1 MRRSLLLVHCVVLCV
16 VVACPT
22 WCTAV
27 EPEKAAAAGKAA
39 IAGFKLPKG
48 MKAELFAAEPQVGNP
63 VAIGLDEQG
72 RLYVAEEYRF
82 NRGTEENRTRPF
94 LLEDDLQ
101 LQTVDDRLAM
111 YKKFADK
118 FKGGM
123 DWFTQNADRIQLLV
137 DKDGDGR
144 ADSSDTFA
152 EFREPLDGLV
162 AGVMPFDGDIY
173 VTCIPNLWRLRDKDG
188 DGKAEVRDSLH
199 HGFGVNAA
207 FLGHDLHGL
216 AWGPEGRLYFSV
228 GDRGFH
234 VTTREGKTLH
244 GPRTGAV
251 FRCDPDGA
259 NLEVVHRGLRN
270 PQELA
275 FDDFGNL
282 FADDNN
288 CDKGDRARLVYIVE
302 GGDSGWNMANQTLVA
317 PYLTGPWHAEK
328 TWHLRDDAKPD
339 PLQPAWIVP
348 PVGYL
353 GAGPS
358 GFAYYP
364 GVGLSDRYR
373 GHFFMADYTG
383 IGGLESFAVEP
394 VGAGFRMVDDHRF
407 LEPLKPTDVEFGYDG
422 KMYVSDLPTLDWNDA
437 KPSGRV
443 YTVFDPETVKSTT
456 VQQTKKLFAG
466 GFKKLSTTELGMLL
480 AHRDLR
486 VRQRAQFELASR
498 GEEATSLLQ
507 EIAATTNDE
516 FMGRHAMWGLWQ
528 QARKKPAVAEA
539 LLMHLVDSQAE
550 VRAQAARAL
559 GDLKYVPAAEQLTK
573 LLVDESPRVR
583 YFAAIGLGR
592 IGHRAAVPELVEM
605 IKANADKDAYLR
617 HAGVMGLAGCASS
630 EDIAAA
636 MRSPSPAVRMA
647 TLLTLRRLVDPSR
660 LGFAGTAFLND
671 AELPI
676 AVEAARAINDLS
688 LSDDFPALAAALPRG
703 MASEPLMRRA
713 INAHFRLGGAEN
725 ARELVKVVTNDKVS
739 PLMRAEALSALGDWT
754 KPSQR
759 DRVTGFWIPL
769 GPRSPTIVR
778 DVLADNVAAILGKTS
793 GDLQAAAIKLI
804 VKLEIKTDDE
814 SFFEMAVDSAKP
826 VNTRIEALRLLAAR
840 KHAKLP
846 EAVALNITAVS
857 PLLRAEARDVSAML
871 DPAGAAS
878 KLDALL
884 NDATAT
890 ILERQRA
897 FALLGSLKVP
907 SAELLRVEWA
917 ERLAAGKVPAELQ
930 LDALEALT
938 PHTDSAI
945 VAALAKYKTSLPEK
959 FPKFAPSLL
968 GGDAERGRALFTQSV
983 TAQCVRCHKIKG
995 EGGVAGPDL
1004 TQVATRNTR
1013 LELMHSMLDPS
1024 AKIAQGYATVTIV
1037 RGDGTLVAGV
1047 IKKEDAKEVTLET
1060 PEGKQVVIPVA
1071 EIDDRTMPTSAMPSI
1086 ERALTPSEVR
1096 DLVEYL
1102 STLK

>member
-1 MRRSLLLVHCVVLCV
+1 MRRCSLFALCV
-16 VVACPT
+16 VVVCPA
-22 WCTAV
+22 WCSAV

-39 IAGFKLPKG
+39 IVGFKLPKG
-48 MKAELFAAEPQVGNP
+48 IKAELFAAEPQVGNP

-72 RLYVAEEYRF
+72 RLFVAEEYRF

-101 LQTVDDRLAM
+101 LQTIDDRLAM

-144 ADSSDTFA
+144 ADSSETFA

-188 DGKAEVRDSLH
+188 DGKAEVREALH
-199 HGFGVNAA
+199 RGFGVNAA

-234 VTTREGKTLH
+234 VTTKEGKTLH

-275 FDDFGNL
+275 FDDYGNL

-288 CDKGDRARLVYIVE
+288 CDKGDRARLVYVVE

-364 GVGLSDRYR
+364 GVGLPDRYR

-394 VGAGFRMVDDHRF
+394 NGAGFRMVDDHRF

-422 KMYVSDLPTLDWNDA
+422 KMYVSDLPTLDWSDA

-443 YTVFDPETVKSTT
+443 YTVFDPEFVKSAA
-456 VQQTKKLFAG
+456 VQATKKLFAG
-466 GFKKLSTTELGMLL
+466 GFKKLSNDELAKLL
-480 AHRDLR
+480 AHADQR
-486 VRQRAQFELASR
+486 VRLRAQFELATR
-498 GEEATSLLQ
+498 GAEATAIFAELAGDKKQTL
-507 EIAATTNDE
+507 AR
-516 FMGRHAMWGLWQ
+516 RHAIWGLWQ
-528 QARKKPAVAEA
+528 QARKTPSVAAARGVLCA
-539 LLMHLVDSQAE
+539 LTGDADPE
-550 VRAQAARAL
+550 VRAQAVRVV
-559 GDLKYVPAAEQLTK
+559 GDIKCAGAADQLVK
-573 LLVDESPRVR
+573 LLRDPSPRVR

-592 IGHRAAVPELVEM
+592 IGHRAAVPQLIEM
-605 IKANADKDAYLR
+605 IKTNADKDPYLR
-617 HAGVMGLAGCASS
+617 HAGVMGLVGCANGD
-630 EDIAAA
+630 DIAAA
-636 MRSPSPAVRMA
+636 TRSPSPAVRMA
-647 TLLTLRRLVDPSR
+647 ALLAMRRKADPQIA
-660 LGFAGTAFLND
+660 LFLND
-671 AELPI
+671 AELTL
-676 AVEAARAINDLS
+676 ATEAARAINDLS
-688 LSDDFPALAAALPRG
+688 LDDLNPALAATLPRG
-703 MASEPLMRRA
+703 AASEPLMRRA
-713 INAHFRLGGAEN
+713 INANFRLGGKEN
-725 ARELVKVVTNDKVS
+725 AAALVKVVTNDKAS
-739 PLMRAEALSALGDWT
+739 PLMRSEALAALGDWT
-754 KPSQR
+754 KPGPR
-759 DRVTGFWIPL
+759 DRVTGFWRPL
-769 GPRSPTIVR
+769 KER
-778 DVLADNVAAILGKTS
+778 DPAIAREVLADSVAAILGKTS

-814 SFFEMAVDSAKP
+814 SFLAMAIDSGRPA
-826 VNTRIEALRLLAAR
+826 NTRIEALRLLAAR

-846 EAVALNITAVS
+846 EAIAAALTS
-857 PLLRAEARDVSAML
+857 DKPLLRAEARDVSASI
-871 DPAGAAS
+871 DPAGAAA

-884 NDATAT
+884 NDASAS
-890 ILERQRA
+890 IVERQRA

-907 SAELLRVEWA
+907 SVEFMRVEWA
-917 ERLAAGKVPAELQ
+917 ERLAAGKVPEELQ
-930 LDALEALT
+930 LDAQEALT
-938 PHTDSAI
+938 PHTDAAI
-945 VAALAKYKTSLPEK
+945 VAALAKYKKSLPEK
-959 FPKFAPSLL
+959 FPKFGPSLL
-968 GGDAERGRALFTQSV
+968 GGDAERGRTIFTQSV
-983 TAQCVRCHKIKG
+983 TAQCIRCHKIKG

-1013 LELMHSMLDPS
+1013 LELMHSMLDPP
-1024 AKIAQGYATVTIV
+1024 AKIAQGYATITIV
-1037 RGDGTLVAGV
+1037 RDDGTLVAGV
-1047 IKKEDAKEVTLET
+1047 IKQEDAKQVTLET

-1102 STLK
+1102 STLR

>member
-1 MRRSLLLVHCVVLCV
+1 MRRFLLIALCL
-16 VVACPT
+16 VVARPA
-22 WCTAV
+22 WCSAV
-27 EPEKAAAAGKAA
+27 EPEKTAAAGKAA
-39 IAGFKLPKG
+39 IAGFRLPKG

-72 RLYVAEEYRF
+72 RLFVAEEYRF

-94 LLEDDLQ
+94 LLDDDLQ
-101 LQTVDDRLAM
+101 LQTVEDRLAM
-111 YKKFADK
+111 FKKFADK

-144 ADSSDTFA
+144 ADSSETFA

-162 AGVMPFDGDIY
+162 AGVMPFDGDVY
-173 VTCIPNLWRLRDKDG
+173 VTCIPNLWRLRDNDG
-188 DGKAEVRDSLH
+188 DGKAEVREALH
-199 HGFGVNAA
+199 RGFGVNAA

-339 PLQPAWIVP
+339 PFQPAWIVP

-364 GVGLSDRYR
+364 GVGLPDRYR

-443 YTVFDPETVKSTT
+443 YTVFDPERLKSPV
-456 VQQTKKLFAG
+456 VQETKKLFGG
-466 GFKKLSTTELGMLL
+466 GFAKLSTEDLGKLL
-480 AHRDLR
+480 SHADLR
-486 VRQRAQFELASR
+486 VRQRAQLTLASR
-498 GEEATSLLQ
+498 GDEATSVFARL
-507 EIAATTNDE
+507 AAGPADA
-516 FMGRHAMWGLWQ
+516 FARRHGIWGLWQ
-528 QARKKPAVAEA
+528 QARKNPVIGKT
-539 LLMHLVDSQAE
+539 LMQWIGDSDAE
-550 VRAQAARAL
+550 VRAQVARAL
-559 GDLKYVPAAEQLTK
+559 GDLKYAPAAQELRT
-573 LLVDESPRVR
+573 LINDSSARVR

-592 IGHRAAVPELVEM
+592 IGRSEDASAVFRML
-605 IKANADKDAYLR
+605 ADNADRDPFLR
-617 HAGVMGLAGCASS
+617 HAGVMGLVGCASRD
-630 EDIAAA
+630 ELFFAAQDK
-636 MRSPSPAVRMA
+636 SVAVRMA
-647 TLLTLRRLVDPSR
+647 ALLAMRRTGDVRIAHFLR
-660 LGFAGTAFLND
+660 D
-671 AELPI
+671 ADKSI
-676 AVEAARAINDLS
+676 VVEAARAVNDLQ
-688 LSDDFPALAAALPRG
+688 LDELNPYLAEALWYVHE
-703 MASEPLMRRA
+703 SEPLMRRV
-713 INAHFRLGGAEN
+713 INAHFRLGTAGHAKQ
-725 ARELVKVVTNDKVS
+725 LVSFVADS
-739 PLMRAEALSALGDWT
+739 RFPPAMRAEALAALGDWT
-754 KPSQR
+754 KPGPR
-759 DRVTGFWIPL
+759 DRVTGFWRPL
-769 GPRSPTIVR
+769 QER
-778 DVLADNVAAILGKTS
+778 DPEIIRKVIADNVAYLLGSTS

-814 SFFEMAVDSAKP
+814 SFLAMAIDSGRPAS
-826 VNTRIEALRLLAAR
+826 TRLEALRLLAAR
-840 KHAKLP
+840 KHTKLD
-846 EAVALNITAVS
+846 EAIVAALASDS
-857 PLLRAEARDVSAML
+857 PLLRAEARDVSAARDPKAAAAEL
-871 DPAGAAS
+871 DT
-878 KLDALL
+878 LL
-884 NDATAT
+884 NNPDVTT
-890 ILERQRA
+890 VERQRA
-897 FALLGSLKVP
+897 FAVLGRLKVP

-917 ERLAAGKVPAELQ
+917 ERLAAGEVPAELQ
-930 LDALEALT
+930 LDALDALT

-945 VAALAKYKTSLPEK
+945 VAALAKYKKSLPEK

-1013 LELMHSMLDPS
+1013 LELLHSLLDPA

-1037 RGDGTLVAGV
+1037 RDDGTLVAGV

-1060 PEGKQVVIPVA
+1060 PEGKQVTIPVA
-1071 EIDDRTMPTSAMPSI
+1071 QIDDRTMPTSAMPSI
-1086 ERALTPSEVR
+1086 ERALTPNEVR

>member
-16 VVACPT
+16 VVASPT

-72 RLYVAEEYRF
+72 RLFVAEEYRF

-173 VTCIPNLWRLRDKDG
+173 VTCIPNLWRLRDNDG

-443 YTVFDPETVKSTT
+443 YTVFDPEKLNSPV
-456 VQQTKKLFAG
+456 VQETKKLFAA
-466 GFKKLSTTELGMLL
+466 GFTKLTTEELGKLL
-480 AHRDLR
+480 SHADLR
-486 VRQRAQFELASR
+486 VRQRAQFALASR
-498 GEEATSLLQ
+498 GDEGTAVFVRL
-507 EIAATTNDE
+507 AAPSDNAVAR
-516 FMGRHAMWGLWQ
+516 RHGIWGLWQ
-528 QARKKPAVAEA
+528 QARKNAEIA
-539 LLMHLVDSQAE
+539 KNLMQWVDDPDAE
-550 VRAQAARAL
+550 VRAQVARAL
-559 GDLKYVPAAEQLTK
+559 GDLKYAPAAQVLRD
-573 LLVDESPRVR
+573 LVRDSSARVR

-592 IGHRAAVPELVEM
+592 IGQEWDVNPLVTM
-605 IKANADKDAYLR
+605 LADNADRDPYLR
-617 HAGVMGLAGCASS
+617 HAGVMGLVELADADELFS
-630 EDIAAA
+630 AAHDK
-636 MRSPSPAVRMA
+636 SPAVRLA
-647 TLLTLRRLVDPSR
+647 VLLAMRRKGDMRIGIFLRDGERSIV
-660 LGFAGTAFLND
+660 
-671 AELPI
+671 
-676 AVEAARAINDLS
+676 VEAARAINDLQ
-688 LSDDFPALAAALPRG
+688 LDELNPHLADALWHVAE
-703 MASEPLMRRA
+703 SEPLMRRV
-713 INAHFRLGGAEN
+713 INAHFRLGAKQNAEQ
-725 ARELVKVVTNDKVS
+725 LIQFVTTDKFS
-739 PLMRAEALSALGDWT
+739 PAMRAEALAALGDWT
-754 KPSQR
+754 KPGPR
-759 DRVTGFWIPL
+759 DRVTGFWRPL
-769 GPRSPTIVR
+769 KER
-778 DVLADNVAAILGKTS
+778 DPAIIRGVIAEYVPQILGNTS

-804 VKLEIKTDDE
+804 VKLDIKTDDE
-814 SFFEMAVDSAKP
+814 SFLAMAIDSARP
-826 VNTRIEALRLLAAR
+826 TSTRLESLRLLAAR
-840 KHAKLP
+840 KHAKLD
-846 EAVALNITAVS
+846 EALVAALASDS
-857 PLLRAEARDVSAML
+857 PLLRAEARDVSAARDPKTAAAEL
-871 DPAGAAS
+871 DT
-878 KLDALL
+878 LL
-884 NDATAT
+884 NNPSVST
-890 ILERQRA
+890 LERQRA
-897 FALLGSLKVP
+897 FAVLGRLKVP
-907 SAELLRVEWA
+907 SAELLRIEWA

-938 PHTDSAI
+938 PHADSAI
-945 VAALAKYKTSLPEK
+945 VAALAKYKASLPEK